1 MTMQDDF
8 EKIIN
13 ENANILHKLSRVY
26 SNTETEYEELFQ
38 EMMIR
43 IWRSLPTFRGDSKL
57 STWLYKVCINTA
69 LSYRSKLNNQKMHVE
84 LDDNIALQYSAD
96 GNETNERVEALYKA
110 IRELKAIDR
119 AIITLYLDE
128 NSYEEISTILG
139 ISKTNVATKIMRIK
153 KSLTEGMADYER
165 K

>member
-8 EKIIN
+8 EKIMS
-13 ENANILHKLSRVY
+13 ENSNILHKLSRVY

-43 IWRSLPTFRGDSKL
+43 IWRSLPSFRGDSKL

-69 LSYRSKLNNQKMHVE
+69 LTYRSKQNSQKMHVE
-84 LDDNIALQYSAD
+84 LDDGIALQYPAH
-96 GNETNERVEALYKA
+96 GNEINERIEALYKA
-110 IRELKAIDR
+110 IRELKVIDR

-128 NSYEEISTILG
+128 NSYEEISAILG

-153 KSLTEGMADYER
+153 KSLTERMTDYAR